1 VDWDDLRFVL
11 AVARSRS
18 IADAARTLGVAHS
31 TVYRRIVAFENAHDV
46 KLFERLPTG
55 YEPLEVAVDLARIA
69 ESVEKTVAEAE
80 RRLLGH
86 DRSLAGDVTL
96 TAPEAFG
103 PKLGSFLPELIATF
117 PEITL
122 SLKLTGELAKLELG
136 EADIALRVAA
146 SPPPDLVGRRLA
158 HVAFAIFAKQGETRD
173 TSDPSLRW
181 VVLDEQYAQSPQG
194 RWEKANVPTERI
206 AVRASG
212 RMLFLQAVLSGVGV
226 GLLPCGL
233 ADQEPSLMRLGAP
246 LAELSAPLWILTHR
260 DLKDVPRVRAVSDF
274 LTNRIVAERDLL
286 EGRGA

>member
-1 VDWDDLRFVL
+1 MDWDDLRFVL

-18 IADAARTLGVAHS
+18 IADAARSLGVAHS
-31 TVYRRIVAFENAHDV
+31 TVYRRIVGFEAAHEV

-55 YEPLEVAVDLARIA
+55 YEPTEAASDLVRIA
-69 ESVEKTVAEAE
+69 ENVEKTVAEAE

-86 DRSLAGDVTL
+86 DRSLAGDVTV

-117 PEITL
+117 PEITI
-122 SLKLTGELAKLELG
+122 SLKLTGELATM
-136 EADIALRVAA
+136 
-146 SPPPDLVGRRLA
+146 
-158 HVAFAIFAKQGETRD
+158 VAFAIFAKEGETRD
-173 TSDPSLRW
+173 ARDPALRW
-181 VVLDEQYAQSPQG
+181 VVLDQTYAQSPQG
-194 RWEKANVPTERI
+194 RWEQSNVSPDRV

-212 RMLFLQAVLSGVGV
+212 RMLFLQAVVSGVGV

-233 ADQEPSLMRLGAP
+233 ADQEPSLVRLGAP
-246 LAELSAPLWILTHR
+246 IDELAAPLWILTHK

-274 LTNRIVAERDLL
+274 LANRIVAERELL